1 MEQDES
7 KELERNQE
15 DDTIYSRME
24 FSLLSLGQE
33 LSLICMIRSIQYNV
47 LTFLTHCGHLENTFM
62 KRMGHKLFIVSV

>member
-33 LSLICMIRSIQYNV
+33 LSLI
-47 LTFLTHCGHLENTFM
+47 
-62 KRMGHKLFIVSV
+62 